1 MRLSPRKIEYLA
13 AKLVRI
19 MRDRQDV
26 AFKIPE
32 EELERIIAWE
42 FTDELQVED
51 EIDAEVNELLEGYE
65 QQILHQDLDQTV
77 LRRKLKAELA
87 RKRGYTL

>member
-19 MRDRQDV
+19 MRDRRDV
-26 AFKIPE
+26 EFRIPE

-42 FTDELQVED
+42 ITDELQVED